1 MIKCQVLLNE
11 SLCLL
16 VSFHHSIPFHSCIF
30 SKERKSSS
38 VVFMCIQDG
47 AFLRPKY
54 ISLEVTT
61 SSPLNCFLEVTEN
74 RGKCVWMPRRENAG
88 RLCNSRK
95 PPCYLSNTSSE
106 IPRATWSWMD
116 CKKAE
121 GFTKLY
127 KLTDRWFGER
137 GPIFNEDMKIWKMAS
152 RLQMLLIYVIIW
164 FWESV
169 PWSGKVP
176 LGPWRQPFDM
186 LLFWWP

>member
-1 MIKCQVLLNE
+1 M
-11 SLCLL
+11 
-16 VSFHHSIPFHSCIF
+16 PFHSCIC
-30 SKERKSSS
+30 SKGRKSSS
-38 VVFMCIQDG
+38 GRGYSHQYLMCIQDG

-54 ISLEVTT
+54 ISFEVTT
-61 SSPLNCFLEVTEN
+61 SSPFNCFLEVTEN
-74 RGKCVWMPRRENAG
+74 RGECVWMPRRENAG

-116 CKKAE
+116 CKKAD

-127 KLTDRWFGER
+127 KLADRWFAER
-137 GPIFNEDMKIWKMAS
+137 GPIFNEYMKIWKMAS

-186 LLFWWP
+186 LLCWWP